1 MEWEGA
7 VSGSDTEV
15 PIPLPLASESQQPYV
30 SELLSFTLDR
40 LHKEPELLR
49 VDAERIRRQMQEV
62 AVGNYRSFIAAADAL
77 LAIRHE
83 VSSIDNHLES
93 MINEIP
99 KLTFGCTE
107 FIESA
112 EQILEKRKMNQ
123 TMLANHSTLLDLL
136 EIPQLMDTCV
146 RNGNYDEALDLEAFV
161 GKLSTMHPK
170 LPIIQALAAEVRLT
184 TQSLLSQL
192 LQKLRSNIQLPECLR
207 IIGYLRR
214 IGVFSEYGMRLLF
227 LRCREAW
234 LNGILEDLDQANPYE
249 YLKGMINCH
258 RMHLFDVVNQ
268 YRAIFADDT
277 SGSEENYDGGL
288 LFSWAMHQITSH
300 LQTLKVML
308 PKITEGGSLSN
319 ILDQCMY
326 CAMGLG
332 WVGLDFRGLLPPL
345 FEEAV
350 LNLFS
355 KNMSTAVENFQLV
368 LDSHRWVPLPAV
380 GYRSS
385 TVEETKEDVTPPSYL
400 MEHPPLA
407 VFINGVSGAMNELR
421 PCAPISLKHVLAQE
435 LVKGLQAVSDS
446 LLLYNTTRVL
456 RANESGLFLSLCRAF
471 IEVAYPHCATCFGR
485 CYTGG
490 ATLIM
495 DAKNVYDGIRRLVE
509 ASSAREPPKPVNN
522 REASG
527 IAENGEVPKTD
538 NGETPDAKESEVINT
553 ESEVIKT
560 DEANESSTSQTGQED
575 TNLEKSSTSP
585 TGQEDTNLEKS
596 STPTGQEDTNLEKTD
611 K

>member
-1 MEWEGA
+1 MEI
-7 VSGSDTEV
+7 GSPSTDDSSTTTMADL
-15 PIPLPLASESQQPYV
+15 LPLASVSQQPYV

-49 VDAERIRRQMQEV
+49 VDADRIRRQMQEV
-62 AVGNYRSFIAAADAL
+62 AVNNYRSFISAADAL
-77 LAIRHE
+77 VSIRNE
-83 VSSIDNHLES
+83 VSSIDKHLES
-93 MINEIP
+93 LIAEVP
-99 KLTFGCTE
+99 KLTSGCSE

-123 TMLANHSTLLDLL
+123 TLLANHSTLLDLL

-161 GKLSTMHPK
+161 SKLSTMHPK
-170 LPIIQALAAEVRLT
+170 LPVIQALAAEVRET
-184 TQSLLSQL
+184 TKSLLSQL

-214 IGVFSEYGMRLLF
+214 IGVYSEYEMRLQF
-227 LRCREAW
+227 LRCRESW
-234 LNGILEDLDQANPYE
+234 LSGILDDLDQRNAYE
-249 YLKGMINCH
+249 YLKGMVNCH
-258 RMHLFDVVNQ
+258 RTHLFDVVNQ

-288 LFSWAMHQITSH
+288 LFSWAMHQIASH
-300 LQTLKVML
+300 LKTLKVML

-355 KNMSTAVENFQLV
+355 KNMNTAVENFQLV

-380 GYRSS
+380 GFSS
-385 TVEETKEDVTPPSYL
+385 NSFGEEGQEDVTPPPNL

-407 VFINGVSGAMNELR
+407 VFVNGVSAAMNELR
-421 PCAPISLKHVLAQE
+421 PCAPISLKHILAQE
-435 LVKGLQAVSDS
+435 LVKGLRTVSDS
-446 LLLYNTTRVL
+446 LLRYNTTRVL
-456 RANESGLFLSLCRAF
+456 RENESVLFLSLCRAF
-471 IEVAYPHCATCFGR
+471 VEVAYPHCATCFGR
-485 CYTGG
+485 CYPGG
-490 ATLIM
+490 SSLITDGNQVFEGLNRLLAT
-495 DAKNVYDGIRRLVE
+495 
-509 ASSAREPPKPVNN
+509 SSSRQLPKRVQSA
-522 REASG
+522 E
-527 IAENGEVPKTD
+527 IKENGESPAVENGVAAADVKETENKNVIAED
-538 NGETPDAKESEVINT
+538 NVNNTTSETQIEE
-553 ESEVIKT
+553 
-560 DEANESSTSQTGQED
+560 QTVD
-575 TNLEKSSTSP
+575 LKS
-585 TGQEDTNLEKS
+585 
-596 STPTGQEDTNLEKTD
+596 
-611 K
+611 

>member
-1 MEWEGA
+1 MESAPELEMA
-7 VSGSDTEV
+7 L
-15 PIPLPLASESQQPYV
+15 PLPLASESQQPYV

-49 VDAERIRRQMQEV
+49 VDADRIRRQMQEV

-77 LAIRHE
+77 IAIRRE
-83 VSSIDNHLES
+83 VSSIDNNLES
-93 MINEIP
+93 LISEIP
-99 KLTFGCTE
+99 KLTSGCTE

-170 LPIIQALAAEVRLT
+170 LPVIQALATEVRLT

-234 LNGILEDLDQANPYE
+234 LTGILEDLDQANPYE

-332 WVGLDFRGLLPPL
+332 WVGLDFRGLLPSL

-380 GYRSS
+380 GFSAS
-385 TVEETKEDVTPPSYL
+385 TVGDESQEDVTPPSNL

-407 VFINGVSGAMNELR
+407 VFINGVSAAMNELR

-435 LVKGLQAVSDS
+435 LIKGLLAISDS

-485 CYTGG
+485 CYPGG

-495 DAKNVYDGIRRLVE
+495 DAKNVYDGISRLLE
-509 ASSAREPPKPVNN
+509 TSSARELPKPVNN
-522 REASG
+522 GESKS
-527 IAENGEVPKTD
+527 IAENGELPKME
-538 NGETPDAKESEVINT
+538 NGETPDAKESEAINGD
-553 ESEVIKT
+553 EVNVGPTSPT
-560 DEANESSTSQTGQED
+560 DQED
-575 TNLEKSSTSP
+575 TNLEKP
-585 TGQEDTNLEKS
+585 IE
-596 STPTGQEDTNLEKTD
+596 
-611 K
+611 

>member
-1 MEWEGA
+1 
-7 VSGSDTEV
+7 
-15 PIPLPLASESQQPYV
+15 
-30 SELLSFTLDR
+30 
-40 LHKEPELLR
+40 
-49 VDAERIRRQMQEV
+49 
-62 AVGNYRSFIAAADAL
+62 
-77 LAIRHE
+77 
-83 VSSIDNHLES
+83 
-93 MINEIP
+93 
-99 KLTFGCTE
+99 
-107 FIESA
+107 
-112 EQILEKRKMNQ
+112 MNQ
-123 TMLANHSTLLDLL
+123 TMLSNHSTLLDLL

-170 LPIIQALAAEVRLT
+170 LPVIQALATEVRLT

-234 LNGILEDLDQANPYE
+234 LTGILEDLDQANPYE

-300 LQTLKVML
+300 LQTLKIML

-332 WVGLDFRGLLPPL
+332 WVGLDFRGLLPSL

-380 GYRSS
+380 GFSS
-385 TVEETKEDVTPPSYL
+385 NTIGDESLEDITPPSNL

-407 VFINGVSGAMNELR
+407 VFINGVSAAMNELR

-435 LVKGLQAVSDS
+435 LIKGLRTVSDS

-456 RANESGLFLSLCRAF
+456 RTNESGLFLSLCRAF

-485 CYTGG
+485 CYPGG
-490 ATLIM
+490 ATLVM
-495 DAKNVYDGIRRLVE
+495 DAKNVYDGISRLLE
-509 ASSAREPPKPVNN
+509 TSSARELPKPVNIG
-522 REASG
+522 ESKS
-527 IAENGEVPKTD
+527 IAENGEVPKLE
-538 NGETPDAKESEVINT
+538 NGETSDAKESEAINGD
-553 ESEVIKT
+553 EVIEVPT
-560 DEANESSTSQTGQED
+560 TSQTDQEE
-575 TNLEKSSTSP
+575 TNVEKPLE
-585 TGQEDTNLEKS
+585 E
-596 STPTGQEDTNLEKTD
+596 
-611 K
+611 